1 MRHLDLHTTY
11 SPPLTLIHTLKQ
23 RAIENGANSIAEGFL
38 FSVATALIIGETWRS
53 SRNQS
58 RRRDD
63 VDDQLDAL
71 GTKVVDLTT
80 RVDDLAGKWETDLR
94 EERERSIFPFSLSS
108 TWLTFLY

>member
-1 MRHLDLHTTY
+1 MRHLELHTTY
-11 SPPLTLIHTLKQ
+11 SPRSDSPIYLLKR
-23 RAIENGANSIAEGFL
+23 RAIENGANAIAEGFL

-53 SRNQS
+53 SRSQS
-58 RRRDD
+58 KRRDD

-94 EERERSIFPFSLSS
+94 EERQRS
-108 TWLTFLY
+108 LYPLPSPVYG